1 MLWLK
6 PALTVVTTLA
16 PVVMAM
22 QSQKK
27 KQKEYISDRIYVGFM
42 SGEYDESKARL
53 LCRQHK
59 IRFPP
64 KPKL

>member
-6 PALTVVTTLA
+6 PALTAVTTLA

-22 QSQKK
+22 HNQKK
-27 KQKEYISDRIYVGFM
+27 KQKEYVSDRIYVGFM
-42 SGEYDESKARL
+42 SGEYTEEQART

-64 KPKL
+64 KPKI

>member
-1 MLWLK
+1 MLAKSMLS
-6 PALTVVTTLA
+6 LVTTFA

-22 QSQKK
+22 QSQKR
-27 KQKEYISDRIYVGFM
+27 KQKEYVSDRIYVGFM
-42 SGEYDESKARL
+42 SGEYTEEQART

-64 KPKL
+64 KPKI